1 MKSTNRVARIAAT
14 LLCLAVFVSASFAK
28 TYPLNQP
35 SGLAVATNGDLYVA
49 NEGGNEVLVYSAD
62 YSQIAGKTIT
72 QGINSPTAVAFDG
85 QGNLWV
91 GNLLP
96 SETQY
101 EYFSEYSAAGK
112 QINPAISEGD
122 FESFYPTLAVDGV
135 GDVWALGIYKGED
148 CVFASNAP
156 TPYPTGL
163 MDSLYIQPGNY
174 TAVAARGP
182 WVAFGTLTNAVWELA
197 GAVLT
202 NYPQGY
208 FGSSE
213 SEPSGVVALTFDA
226 NFMLYVAAQNGFGDT
241 GIQFIDVPAGGSPD
255 NRITLSYVPSGM
267 AADSVHQRLY
277 VANSNTNQI
286 QVYSTTS
293 FQLLT
298 TIQ

>member
-49 NEGGNEVLVYSAD
+49 NEGGNEVLVYSAN

-96 SETQY
+96 SDTPD

-112 QINPAISEGD
+112 QINPAIAGSN

-135 GDVWALGIYKGED
+135 GDVWALGIYKGQD

-174 TAVAARGP
+174 TALAARGP
-182 WVAFGTLTNAVWELA
+182 WVAFGTLTNASWELV

-202 NYPQGY
+202 NSTQGY
-208 FGSSE
+208 FGSSV
-213 SEPSGVVALTFDA
+213 SEPSGVVAVTFDA

-241 GIQFIDVPAGGSPD
+241 GIQFIDVPAGGSPV
-255 NRITLSYVPSGM
+255 NNITLSYVPSGM

-277 VANSNTNQI
+277 VANSNNNQI
-286 QVYSTTS
+286 QVYSTTT